1 MNTPEAS
8 PRKRRKQQLFVLTA
22 LVVIVLIA
30 LRLAL
35 PYWVANYLNGK
46 LDHMGDY
53 HGHLADVD
61 LHLWRGAY
69 SIDQLVIVK
78 RGDEQPVP
86 LLKAPRID
94 LSVSWHAL
102 LHGAVVAR
110 VAFEQ
115 PELNFVGRGN
125 DVPQH
130 GGGVDWRHK
139 LEQMLPIRLDEV
151 TVHDGEVHFRNFTS
165 KPKVNLVADQLQASI
180 HNLGNKRVRGQRRAA
195 DLELT
200 ARMFGQAP
208 LQASAR
214 FDPLESKALQD
225 FRLDVKLTNVDLT
238 RINDFLKAYAHL
250 DVESGSGDFVLQLEA
265 RNGQLNGYAK
275 PLFREVDI
283 FSLRHDIGQ
292 QHDNPLRA
300 AWEAIAGGIQNLFK
314 NQGKSQFA
322 TRVEIHGQIGDT
334 QTSAWQAI
342 VSILHNA
349 FVKAYKAQF
358 ENLPERSAEDDGG
371 GKGD

>member
-1 MNTPEAS
+1 MKKSGTPS
-8 PRKRRKQQLFVLTA
+8 RRNRRILAAAVLI
-22 LVVIVLIA
+22 VIVLVA
-30 LRLAL
+30 LRAAL
-35 PYWVANYLNGK
+35 PYWVADYLNGK
-46 LDHMGDY
+46 LDRMADY

-69 SIDQLVIVK
+69 SIDQLIIVK
-78 RGDEQPVP
+78 RGDKQPVP

-110 VAFEQ
+110 VAFEH
-115 PELNFVGRGN
+115 PELNFVGRG
-125 DVPQH
+125 DDLPQH
-130 GGGVDWRHK
+130 GGGVDWRAK

-151 TVHDGEVHFRNFTS
+151 TVHNGEVHFRNFTS
-165 KPKVNLVADQLQASI
+165 KPKVNLVADQVQVSI
-180 HNLGNKRVRGQRRAA
+180 RNLGNKRERGKQRAA
-195 DLELT
+195 DMDLT

-208 LQASAR
+208 LEAKAR
-214 FDPLESKALQD
+214 FDPLESKSLED
-225 FRLDVKLTNVDLT
+225 FRLDLKLTDVDLT

-265 RNGQLNGYAK
+265 RNGQLDGYAK
-275 PLFREVDI
+275 PLFRDVDI
-283 FSLRHDIGQ
+283 FSFKHDIEQ

-314 NQGKSQFA
+314 NQSKSQFA
-322 TRVEIHGQIGDT
+322 TRVEIHGRIGNT
-334 QTSAWQAI
+334 QTSTWQAI

-349 FVKAYKAQF
+349 FVQAYKARF
-358 ENLPERSAEDDGG
+358 EDLPERRADGDRNGADD
-371 GKGD
+371 